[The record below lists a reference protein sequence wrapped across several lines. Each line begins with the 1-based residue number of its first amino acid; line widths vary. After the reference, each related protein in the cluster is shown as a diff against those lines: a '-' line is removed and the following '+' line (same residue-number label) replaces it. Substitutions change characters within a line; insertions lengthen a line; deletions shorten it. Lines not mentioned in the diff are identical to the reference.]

1 LFFIEYT
8 SVRSPSEFCN
18 DIEIS
23 ALPLPVDKNGNVDIS
38 LIVEEE
44 TQIKTDPNS
53 EIASSSVV
61 DKPVRDFDL
70 NQIPLD
76 DTE

>member
-8 SVRSPSEFCN
+8 PARSPSEFCN
-18 DIEIS
+18 DIES
-23 ALPLPVDKNGNVDIS
+23 LALRLPVDKNGNVDLS

-44 TQIKTDPNS
+44 TQIKTDLNS
-53 EIASSSVV
+53 QIASSPIV

-70 NQIPLD
+70 NQLPPD
-76 DTE
+76 ED